1 MRTAQSIALY
11 LAASLLAGCYSTS
24 ATVVSSGGG
33 QSISQAQAA
42 SYNGPQRRIAVSD
55 FDVRS
60 GQDSREIGSGMSDML
75 TNALF
80 NTGRFIVLER
90 DQLDEVM
97 KEQDLANSGRFK
109 KETAAAK
116 GQLEGA
122 ELLIR
127 GSIIQFEPNCKGGS
141 AILVSGKQA
150 CMTINLRIVDGAA
163 EALPFD
169 DASFDTVVCTFTL
182 CSVADQAAAIGEARR
197 VFKPGG
203 HLLFCEHGLAPD
215 KGVAKWQRRIEP
227 MWKRLAG
234 GCHLT
239 RPVTAALVAGGF
251 HIEAGERLYL
261 PRMPR
266 IGAWVELGTARR
278 ET

>member
-1 MRTAQSIALY
+1 MRSALSIALTF
-11 LAASLLAGCYSTS
+11 ATALLTGCYSTS
-24 ATVVSSGGG
+24 AAVVSSGGG

-42 SYNGPQRRIAVSD
+42 PYNGPQKRIAVSD

-116 GQLEGA
+116 GELEGA

-141 AILVSGKQA
+141 AILISGKQA
-150 CMTINLRIVDGAA
+150 CMTINLRIVDAATGRVVNATSVEGTSASNRVGILWTRGAS
-163 EALPFD
+163 LP
-169 DASFDTVVCTFTL
+169 V
-182 CSVADQAAAIGEARR
+182 G
-197 VFKPGG
+197 
-203 HLLFCEHGLAPD
+203 
-215 KGVAKWQRRIEP
+215 
-227 MWKRLAG
+227 
-234 GCHLT
+234 
-239 RPVTAALVAGGF
+239 
-251 HIEAGERLYL
+251 
-261 PRMPR
+261 
-266 IGAWVELGTARR
+266 LGTYSKTPM
-278 ET
+278 ETAIRNCIDAAVQHIVDSKL